1 MRLSIQFLVS
11 LAAQPSYIMKKIIT
25 ANTATTQTVQGS
37 DQPQAQ
43 RFAPAQLGARSEL
56 EKKST
61 LVVAVVPD
69 VPAVPAPQR
78 ARKAKTGRVAQAQQ
92 TDDLNGS
99 DWVDE
104 AAPPSTVD
112 GQAADAAPL
121 QDQAAEPSLTEIASI
136 SPDLA
141 SRLGATAVGEVN
153 AMGVLQTL
161 AAPLLSTTVGGTT
174 DATAAGAVT
183 GLLGAASV
191 VATPRGAPAA
201 PVLAEATNGGINA
214 SEAADGTVVDV
225 SLSGTGAVAGDKLTV
240 TILSLIHM

>member
-61 LVVAVVPD
+61 LVVAVVP
-69 VPAVPAPQR
+69 AVPAPQR

-112 GQAADAAPL
+112 GQAVEL
-121 QDQAAEPSLTEIASI
+121 HSNLTQDLHRILTH
-136 SPDLA
+136 P
-141 SRLGATAVGEVN
+141 T
-153 AMGVLQTL
+153 
-161 AAPLLSTTVGGTT
+161 
-174 DATAAGAVT
+174 
-183 GLLGAASV
+183 
-191 VATPRGAPAA
+191 
-201 PVLAEATNGGINA
+201 
-214 SEAADGTVVDV
+214 
-225 SLSGTGAVAGDKLTV
+225 
-240 TILSLIHM
+240 